1 MEYGLSEEQ
10 GMIANTVRSFVERE
24 IYPHEALVERTGE
37 VPNEIA
43 QEIKQKTLDLGFYA
57 CNFP

>member
-1 MEYGLSEEQ
+1 MQYGLTEEQ
-10 GMIANTVRSFVERE
+10 EMIARTVQSFVEKE

-37 VPNEIA
+37 VPSEIS
-43 QEIKQKTLDLGFYA
+43 QEIKKKTLDLGFYA